1 MKICGISFSDLNSG
15 EFCDF
20 LYDMDPKPNF
30 WYVVLNKEKKKITP
44 QHLLNNYRDLKT
56 KLPKETK
63 LILCISGEKIP
74 PNDVLKRLGRVMK
87 TEGADIVCVAPGI
100 ENGEV
105 DKIKFSDVSLDGFL
119 ATRDVMDQLFDLYD
133 VGNDLDASH
142 IKILRIHSNSI
153 RDI

>member
-30 WYVVLNKEKKKITP
+30 WYVVLNKEKKKITI
-44 QHLLNNYRDLKT
+44 QHLLDNYKDLKT

-63 LILCISGEKIP
+63 LVLCISGEKVP

-87 TEGADIVCVAPGI
+87 TRGADIVCVAPG
-100 ENGEV
+100 V
-105 DKIKFSDVSLDGFL
+105 DSNEIKIKFSDVSLDGFL
-119 ATRDVMDQLFDLYD
+119 ATRDVMDQLFDLYEL
-133 VGNDLDASH
+133 GNDLDALH
-142 IKILRIHSNSI
+142 IKILKIHLNDI
-153 RDI
+153 RDV